1 MGVVLLLI
9 LALQYY
15 YYYYYMHI
23 DFGSQRRLF
32 FVALAHTKYIYKKR
46 KRIYK
51 CKIVAHSAR
60 GPKEMGAVPGGAP
73 KTFCEPV

>member
-9 LALQYY
+9 LALQYYY

-32 FVALAHTKYIYKKR
+32 FVALAQHKIYKKER
-46 KRIYK
+46 ESINAK
-51 CKIVAHSAR
+51 
-60 GPKEMGAVPGGAP
+60 
-73 KTFCEPV
+73 